1 VRRGMQFVGIIVLAL
16 IVGAGAVLF
25 RYGTITP
32 CGILRVQVREQA
44 ARSGGAQ
51 GFITGAISDNLLDT
65 LLASRYGPLTPG
77 RCLSLVFSREP
88 VTIGPP
94 ER

>member
-1 VRRGMQFVGIIVLAL
+1 MHRGIQLIGIIVLAL
-16 IVGAGAVLF
+16 IIGAGVVLF
-25 RYGTITP
+25 RYGTISP
-32 CGILRVQVREQA
+32 CGVVRVQVREQA

-77 RCLSLVFSREP
+77 RCLSLALSREP
-88 VTIGPP
+88 IAIGPP